1 MTVTALAKKVKIPS
15 AGMSGIIFMTKTEQA
30 CCIVGS
36 CIALS
41 LYHPRTGQGALAHI
55 VLPRSLD
62 RKGPPGKF
70 VDTAIPHMVETLSA
84 SGANQAGLVA
94 KFCGGASMFGASG
107 PIKIGIQN
115 AEAVRKL
122 LGELHIPIAG
132 ENLEGP
138 KGRRVTFDSQTGDM
152 TIEIVGQPPLTL

>member
-1 MTVTALAKKVKIPS
+1 MTATTLAVKVKIPS
-15 AGMSGIIFMTKTEQA
+15 AGMSGIIFMSKPDQA

-36 CIALS
+36 CIALT
-41 LYHPRTGQGALAHI
+41 LYHPRTGKGALAHI
-55 VLPRSLD
+55 VLPQSLD

-70 VDTAIPHMVETLSA
+70 ADTAIPHMVETLAA

-94 KFCGGASMFGASG
+94 KICGGASMFGASG
-107 PIKIGIQN
+107 PIKIGVQN

-132 ENLEGP
+132 EDLEGP
-138 KGRRVTFDSQTGDM
+138 KGRRVTFDSQTGD
-152 TIEIVGQPPLTL
+152 IAVEIAGQPPLTL